1 MAGESQKTKQ
11 MKERKSLKAFLNNI
25 CILDTFQIF
34 ESQAYGAGEMVQGLI
49 KSSGRSYRRPGFDSQ
64 HPYGGSQPP
73 MIPEGS
79 ILSSGLCG
87 HQAHLGYIDTH
98 ACMTPTHTK

>member
-34 ESQAYGAGEMVQGLI
+34 ESQAYGADEMAQCVRLLAAKSLDPSLTIRNYMMEGE
-49 KSSGRSYRRPGFDSQ
+49 K
-64 HPYGGSQPP
+64 
-73 MIPEGS
+73 
-79 ILSSGLCG
+79 
-87 HQAHLGYIDTH
+87 
-98 ACMTPTHTK
+98 